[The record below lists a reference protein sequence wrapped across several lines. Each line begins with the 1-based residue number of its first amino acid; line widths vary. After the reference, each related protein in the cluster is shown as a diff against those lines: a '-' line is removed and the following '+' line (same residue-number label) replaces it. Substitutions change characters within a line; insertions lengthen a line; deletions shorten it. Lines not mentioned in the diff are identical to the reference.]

1 VGFYARAAKINLSAV
16 ECLSRFP
23 TCRLEMGGCCDE
35 PRIDFQI
42 SPTIARFSVADIHEN
57 ALPGWVELKK
67 IGDCLLRESLIDTT
81 TE

>member
-1 VGFYARAAKINLSAV
+1 
-16 ECLSRFP
+16 
-23 TCRLEMGGCCDE
+23 MGGCCDE